1 MPLPVPTLTFSKTD
15 KGEEYLPRDQVTR
28 LVDDLQ
34 RAHKEALAE
43 GLKAPQAEVTRLE
56 AALKEAKKGADKV
69 PDLENRLSEL
79 QSATERRDVAAELLG
94 LSDPGEIGDL
104 HGLYQ
109 SRTAG
114 LEADKRPAFK
124 AWVEQGLQAP
134 DQVPALARPLFESAI
149 ARRQQAGAGAGGQ
162 GGGRQTG
169 AGGQGQGAGQGAGQG
184 VQGRQV
190 QTGGGR
196 VAAPSGGQKRLSVA
210 GIMEARRQGTSTMDL
225 INQRR
230 AELGLPPH
238 PVDSGEGQK

>member
-109 SRTAG
+109 SCTAG

-134 DQVPALARPLFESAI
+134 DQVPALARPLFESAVT
-149 ARRQQAGAGAGGQ
+149 RRQQSGAGGQ
-162 GGGRQTG
+162 GAGQRSG
-169 AGGQGQGAGQGAGQG
+169 AGGQGQGGAQGAGHG
-184 VQGRQV
+184 PQGRQV

-196 VAAPSGGQKRLSVA
+196 VAAPSGGQQRLSVA
-210 GIMEARRQGTSTMDL
+210 GIMERRRQGASALEL